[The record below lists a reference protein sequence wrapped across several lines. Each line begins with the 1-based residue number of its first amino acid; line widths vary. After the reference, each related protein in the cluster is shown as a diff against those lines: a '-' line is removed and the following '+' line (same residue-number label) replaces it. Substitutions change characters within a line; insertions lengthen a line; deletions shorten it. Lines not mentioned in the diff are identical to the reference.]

1 MLKSVHFNNSE
12 CAFLGERF
20 ASSKKML
27 YLCIQLKKGIC
38 IKEKKLYKS
47 N

>member
-1 MLKSVHFNNSE
+1 MFENVHFNNSE
-12 CAFLGERF
+12 RAFLGKRF
-20 ASSKKML
+20 ATPKKML
-27 YLCIQLKKGIC
+27 YLCKPKKKGIC